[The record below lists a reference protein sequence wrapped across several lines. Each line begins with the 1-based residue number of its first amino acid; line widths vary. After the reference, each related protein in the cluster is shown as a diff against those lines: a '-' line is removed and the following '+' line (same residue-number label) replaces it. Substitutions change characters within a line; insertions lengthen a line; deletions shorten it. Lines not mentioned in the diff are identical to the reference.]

1 MRASLALLLGLLASG
16 AAGAQ
21 QPDDYFARVDLDG
34 NGLVSLPEF
43 LQRMGFA
50 FDQMDADGDDVL
62 EPHEQHVPN
71 ARAITLAEHHERFT
85 AQFRRQD
92 TNRDGSLTRAELLAP
107 PR

>member
-1 MRASLALLLGLLASG
+1 MRADAVLLAALLAG
-16 AAGAQ
+16 AAAAQ
-21 QPDDYFARVDLDG
+21 TPGDYFARVDLDG
-34 NGLVSLPEF
+34 DGRVSLPEF

-50 FDQMDADGDDVL
+50 FEQMDVDGDDVL
-62 EPHEQHVPN
+62 EPHEQHIPN

-92 TNRDGSLTRAELLAP
+92 SNGDGSLTRAELLAP